1 MLQCSLKTFVTKRAH
16 TYFYIYSESH
26 RSNHSADD
34 NAIDPLNSADTQS
47 CSSAGSNDWRLDLR
61 GNNLDCSPPPPVV
74 DDVINAMLNQS
85 NQLDS
90 DRKFNDSLSDQSS
103 SDNVTKDTVMTGQGH
118 FNRLIMSD
126 SVYGKIYET
135 RRMPNGLETTEV

>member
-1 MLQCSLKTFVTKRAH
+1 MSNLFFVLIIKFNTC
-16 TYFYIYSESH
+16 SESH
-26 RSNHSADD
+26 RSSHSHDD
-34 NAIDPLNSADTQS
+34 NAIDPLNSAETQS

-61 GNNLDCSPPPPVV
+61 GNNLDRSPPPPII
-74 DDVINAMLNQS
+74 DDVIQS
-85 NQLDS
+85 VLTERNNQLNYDSKFVDSQS
-90 DRKFNDSLSDQSS
+90 DRSS
-103 SDNVTKDTVMTGQGH
+103 SSTSKEGH